1 MFNIF
6 SNIGNIK
13 SLSEMSLFDKIE
25 KKYNRENK
33 LKERQMHWV
42 YIVQCSDGTYYTG
55 YTTDLN
61 RRIKEH
67 NESKKGAKYT
77 RVRRPVTLQ
86 YFESYGS
93 RQEACRREY
102 EIKQLSRKQKEKLI
116 KS

>member
-1 MFNIF
+1 
-6 SNIGNIK
+6 
-13 SLSEMSLFDKIE
+13 
-25 KKYNRENK
+25 
-33 LKERQMHWV
+33 MHWV

-55 YTTDLN
+55 YTTDLD

-77 RVRRPVTLQ
+77 RARRPVTLQ
-86 YFESYGS
+86 YVESYES

-102 EIKQLSRKQKEKLI
+102 EIKQFSRKQKEKLI